1 MNNKPITTEGF
12 CPIQKKKY
20 NINITYE
27 KDPDSDTYTA
37 KSFYCDN
44 FANCR
49 LDECLYLLYHL
60 DYILVLLV
68 VPSF

>member
-1 MNNKPITTEGF
+1 MDNKPITTEGF

-20 NINITYE
+20 NIDITYE
-27 KDPDSDTYTA
+27 KEPDSDTYTA

-49 LDECLYLLYHL
+49 LDECPIKTENAHYL
-60 DYILVLLV
+60 I
-68 VPSF
+68 SKA